1 MGRLEQAFSAIYE
14 QEDTGVIPFLTVG
27 FPTLEDTPKLVQALV
42 DGGANVIELGV
53 PFSDPLADG
62 PTIQHSS
69 SKALDL
75 GVNLETC
82 LTMCD
87 TLRRQGIDIPLV
99 LMGYYNPIFQ
109 YGIQR
114 FALSAKEKGVDG
126 IIVADLPDEEAHP
139 LRTALDE
146 TGIRLIP
153 LLAPTSTNQRI
164 ENACKN
170 ARGFIYCVSTTG
182 VTGARNEIPNSLPNL
197 ITRIRAHTTLPVA
210 VGFGISQRAHI
221 ESLTQ
226 LADAAVVGSAL
237 IEIINHA
244 GDDDRANLVQQ
255 FIRELRG
262 QTPVTKEL

>member
-1 MGRLEQAFSAIYE
+1 MERLEKAFRAIYK
-14 QEDTGVIPFLTVG
+14 QEVMGIIPFLTVG

-42 DGGANVIELGV
+42 NGGAQVIELGV

-62 PTIQHSS
+62 PTIQQSS
-69 SKALDL
+69 SKALEL
-75 GVNLETC
+75 GVSLETC
-82 LTMCD
+82 LTMCG
-87 TLRRQGIDIPLV
+87 TLRQQGIETPLV

-126 IIVADLPDEEAHP
+126 IIVADLPDEEANP

-146 TGIRLIP
+146 TGVHLIP

-182 VTGARNEIPNSLPNL
+182 VTGARNEMPNSLPNM
-197 ITRIRAHTTLPVA
+197 ITRIRAHTALPIA
-210 VGFGISQRAHI
+210 VGFGISKRAHV

-237 IEIINHA
+237 IEIIKHTN
-244 GDDDRANLVQQ
+244 DDNRADSVRD

-262 QTPVTKEL
+262 ETSLTKEF